1 MKTRTRSLVTE
12 LCLGVA
18 LSLVVATQSLGHDGC
33 KNPEHAH
40 PAGLASAEAKVAAPV
55 VAAETLAKPPVKAQA
70 AARKGGTTAQRSS
83 LAQGAVPAQKAADP
97 VLAIPGINVFSLAA
111 IAVPTGIPEEV
122 EVQVPF
128 EGRLETV
135 RLFRTSLRS
144 TGFKVFVDYGGGKL
158 VEEAAPPHRTYR
170 GSMLSNGTT
179 VTASII
185 DGKLWAMIPTETD
198 TIWVQPSSD
207 FFAGRAA
214 NEHVVYRRS
223 DLIPMGGRCGVDEA
237 GLGLPEWMNGN
248 PNDPAES
255 NGAVVGGNSS
265 GMPNGDSGAGDGG
278 VAGTSPFLTK
288 IAFDADFE
296 FYQKNGSNVTSTIN
310 DIETVMNN
318 VTFVYD
324 RDVNISYEYS
334 AIVVRATAAD
344 PYTTSVMTDLLCEF
358 RTKWNTLPESEIFR
372 DVAQLFTG
380 KTIQGSV
387 IGLAWLG
394 VVCNQQGNDCSGFGN
409 LAYSSVESRFTTIS
423 DFRTALTAHELGHNW
438 QAQHCDSTNPCNI
451 MCSIINSCQGTT
463 GVNLKFS
470 PTEQAQI
477 TSYRNAVS
485 CDVALPPALAI
496 PFSEN
501 FETNSV
507 NANNWVFNKGGAIS
521 TAAQNEPSPTRS
533 LNLNSASANEYGDD
547 QIRSNFMLLGGQST
561 ATVSY
566 FVQRTGVES
575 GEQLV
580 VEYFNNLLKWQA
592 LNTITS
598 DGINQTTFTQFSNT
612 VPANGLHNKFR
623 LRFRTLGDQTD
634 DNWYIDNVSVVA
646 VVLPANDECSNATP
660 IGTGSFAFNNTT
672 ATNSATALPASCD
685 GGVGTTMQKDIWY
698 LFTAPCTGNA
708 KASTC
713 GTTSFDSRLAVYN
726 TACPPAGSIVGCN
739 NNDPNCTNGAASVT
753 FAVSAGSSY
762 YIRVGANT
770 TGGAG
775 TLVMTCT
782 EVIPCPADL
791 SGDGAVS
798 GEDLAALLGAWG
810 SPNGDING
818 DNQTDANDLA
828 VLLGAWGDC
837 P

>member
-1 MKTRTRSLVTE
+1 MMTTRTFSLVNE
-12 LCLGVA
+12 LCLGFSLTLGVA
-18 LSLVVATQSLGHDGC
+18 LSLGVATHAVGHDGC
-33 KNPEHAH
+33 KNPEH
-40 PAGLASAEAKVAAPV
+40 LASADSKV
-55 VAAETLAKPPVKAQA
+55 VAATVASDAPAVQVVKSQA
-70 AARKGGTTAQRSS
+70 AARKSGTTSQKSGVAKSPAALQKGLDPAAMIRGVNAFSVAA
-83 LAQGAVPAQKAADP
+83 LAVPAD
-97 VLAIPGINVFSLAA
+97 
-111 IAVPTGIPEEV
+111 IPEEV
-122 EVQVPF
+122 EIQFPF

-135 RLFRTSLRS
+135 LLFRTSLRS
-144 TGFKVFVDYGGGKL
+144 NGFKVLVDYGGGKL

-170 GSMLSNGTT
+170 GSMLSTGAT

-185 DGKLWAMIPTETD
+185 DGKLWAMIPTDTD

-207 FFAGRAA
+207 FFPGRAA
-214 NEHVVYRRS
+214 NEHVIYRRS
-223 DLIPMGGRCGVDEA
+223 DLSEPEGHRCGLDEA
-237 GLGLPEWMNGN
+237 GLGLPDWMQGQ

-255 NGAVVGGNSS
+255 NGSMLGGGD
-265 GMPNGDSGAGDGG
+265 GMGDGMGDGG
-278 VAGTSPFLTK
+278 VAGTTPFVTK

-296 FYQKNGSNVTSTIN
+296 FFQKNGSNVNSTVN
-310 DIETVMNN
+310 DIEAVMNN

-334 AIVVRATAAD
+334 AIVVRATSAD
-344 PYTTSVMTDLLCEF
+344 PYTTNVMTDLLCEF
-358 RTKWNTLPESEIFR
+358 RTKWNSLPESEILR

-380 KTIQGSV
+380 KTVQGSV

-394 VVCNQQGNDCSGFGN
+394 VVCNQQGNDCGGFGN
-409 LAYSSVESRFTTIS
+409 LAYSAVESRFTTIS
-423 DFRTALTAHELGHNW
+423 DFRTSLSAHEIGHNW
-438 QAQHCDSTNPCNI
+438 QAQHCDSSNPCNI

-463 GVNLKFS
+463 GSNLKLS
-470 PTEQAQI
+470 PADQAQI
-477 TSYRNAVS
+477 TNYRNAVS
-485 CDVALPPALAI
+485 CDIALPAPLAI
-496 PFSEN
+496 PFSET
-501 FETNSV
+501 FEAFSV
-507 NANNWVFNKGGAIS
+507 NASNWIFNKGGVIS

-533 LNLNSASANEYGDD
+533 LNLNSTSANEYADD

-566 FVQRTGVES
+566 FVQRNGVES

-598 DGINQTTFTQFSNT
+598 DGINQTTFTEFTNT

-646 VVLPANDECSNATP
+646 IVLPANDECSNATP
-660 IGTGSFAFNNTT
+660 IGNGSFAFNNTN

-698 LFTAPCTGNA
+698 LFTASCTGNA

-713 GTTSFDSRLAVYN
+713 GTTAFDSRLAVYSV
-726 TACPPAGSIVGCN
+726 ACPPAGSIVGCN

-753 FAVSAGSSY
+753 FAVSAGASY

-775 TLVMTCT
+775 TLVTTCI
-782 EVIPCPADL
+782 EVLPCPADL

-798 GEDLAALLGAWG
+798 ADDLAFLLGAWG
-810 SPNGDING
+810 TPNADIDG
-818 DNQTDANDLA
+818 DNQTDASDLA
-828 VLLGAWGDC
+828 IMLGAWGDC